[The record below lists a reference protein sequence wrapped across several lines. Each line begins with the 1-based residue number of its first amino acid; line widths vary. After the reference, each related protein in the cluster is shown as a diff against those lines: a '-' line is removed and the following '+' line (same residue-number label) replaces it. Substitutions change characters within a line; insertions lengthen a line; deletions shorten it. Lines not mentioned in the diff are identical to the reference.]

1 LKKQDRTYFH
11 FLEDILLSMQ
21 RIQEYVS
28 GYDFK
33 KFKQDYKTVDA
44 VMRNLEIIGEAA
56 KNLPDKIKKQY
67 TEVPW
72 EEMYRLRNRV
82 THEYFGVDYDII
94 WDIVTNY
101 LPENEKAIIHLL
113 ENEKGPKPLLD

>member
-1 LKKQDRTYFH
+1 LKKQERTYLH

-21 RIQEYVS
+21 RINEYVS

-33 KFKQDYKTVDA
+33 KFKQDYKTIDA
-44 VMRNLEIIGEAA
+44 VIRNLEIIGEAA
-56 KNLPDKIKKQY
+56 KNLPDEIKKRY
-67 TEVPW
+67 KEVPW

-101 LPENEKAIIHLL
+101 LPENEKTIIDLL
-113 ENEKGPKPLLD
+113 IKEKG

>member
-1 LKKQDRTYFH
+1 MKKQERTYFH
-11 FLEDILLSMQ
+11 FLEDILLSIK
-21 RIQEYVS
+21 RIQEYIS

-33 KFKQDYKTVDA
+33 RFKQDYKTVDA
-44 VMRNLEIIGEAA
+44 VIRNLEIIGEAS
-56 KNLPDKIKKQY
+56 KNLPEEIKKRY

-101 LPENEKAIIHLL
+101 LPQNEKAIVDLL
-113 ENEKGPKPLLD
+113 NKEKNT